1 MTGYQFLIFEVC
13 LTCLSKFTFLKGFD
27 REKKISY
34 TLIGETFA
42 SPKIR
47 EFFWINF
54 RDLTNRRNFA
64 R

>member
-1 MTGYQFLIFEVC
+1 MSLKYIILKQQQQLITLFGE
-13 LTCLSKFTFLKGFD
+13 TFA
-27 REKKISY
+27 R
-34 TLIGETFA
+34 ETFA
-42 SPKIR
+42 SPKTR